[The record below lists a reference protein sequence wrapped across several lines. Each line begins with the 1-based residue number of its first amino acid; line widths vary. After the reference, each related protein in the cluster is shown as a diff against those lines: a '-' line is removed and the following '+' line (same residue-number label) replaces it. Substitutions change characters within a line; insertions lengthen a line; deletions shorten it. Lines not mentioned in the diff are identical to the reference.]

1 MKLKDLGEFGF
12 IDRIKIDALI
22 RKYPGLMGIGD
33 DCALFKVSSG
43 MSILLT
49 TDMLVERVHFL
60 RNVMSPYQIG
70 YKSLAVNLS
79 DIAAS
84 GGIPKEA
91 FVSIAVP
98 EDVSVEDLMEIYRG
112 MKELASGFD
121 VNITGGDTTGSL
133 KDLIINIAITGE
145 VEDALV
151 LFRSGAKE
159 NDLICVTGY
168 LGDSGAGLDIILH
181 RIQERDNYPELVN
194 QHFMPMPHVEQGRI
208 IAQSRLASAMMDIS
222 DGLASD
228 IRHICNASG
237 LGAVIYENQLPVSDS
252 FKKYVSKFKKDYLK
266 TAIGIGEDYDLLLT
280 VPPDNLDLL
289 KKALNDQGHKL
300 YSVGEMTGQREIM
313 ITRKEGNKEVLQIGG
328 WDHFKEKDL

>member
-12 IDRIKIDALI
+12 IDKIKLNALI
-22 RKYPGLMGIGD
+22 RKYQGLVGIGD
-33 DCALFKVSSG
+33 DCALFKVTEG
-43 MSILLT
+43 MSVLMT

-60 RNVMSPYQIG
+60 RDIMTPYQIG

-91 FVSIAVP
+91 FISIAVP

-133 KDLIINIAITGE
+133 QDLIINIAVTGE
-145 VEDALV
+145 VEADLV
-151 LFRSGAKE
+151 LYRSGAKE
-159 NDLICVTGY
+159 GDLICVTGC

-181 RIQERDNYPELVN
+181 RRDEMSNFPHLIN
-194 QHFMPMPHVEQGRI
+194 QHFMPLPHIEQGRI
-208 IAQSRLASAMMDIS
+208 IAQSRLAHAMMDIS

-228 IRHICNASG
+228 IRHICNASE
-237 LGAVIYENQLPVSDS
+237 LGAVIYENQLPLSEN
-252 FKKYVSKFKKDYLK
+252 FMKYVTQFKKDLLK
-266 TAIGIGEDYDLLLT
+266 TAIGIGEDYNLLLT
-280 VPPDNLDLL
+280 VPPGNFDAL

-300 YSVGEMTGQREIM
+300 YNVGQMTRQREVTIVG
-313 ITRKEGNKEVLQIGG
+313 KEGNKEILQLGG
-328 WDHFKEKDL
+328 WDHFKEKNL